1 MRQKTDHRIEA
12 DEEDSV
18 RRQLECCKQ
27 QKMEGLEVGSESS
40 ADSTHWGW
48 LGGVLKISLKIRIL
62 WGWGLNEAADFD

>member
-27 QKMEGLEVGSESS
+27 QKMEGFKVGSESVL
-40 ADSTHWGW
+40 TQPIGEGW
-48 LGGVLKISLKIRIL
+48 VVS
-62 WGWGLNEAADFD
+62 